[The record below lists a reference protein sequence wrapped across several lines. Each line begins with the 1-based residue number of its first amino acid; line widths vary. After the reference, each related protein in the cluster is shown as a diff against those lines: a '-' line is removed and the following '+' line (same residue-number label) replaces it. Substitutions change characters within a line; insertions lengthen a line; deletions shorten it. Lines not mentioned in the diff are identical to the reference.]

1 MEQAITRLVRPEL
14 KVLVAEAAQSLAK
27 LDVER
32 LEELALSCQAL
43 NRDAIEGNRYTSALE
58 AKAAKQDMALLA
70 KIMEATRTNAAILSR
85 LRELRAGRVEYSV
98 GRDSTASSTE
108 VCDGLD

>member
-1 MEQAITRLVRPEL
+1 MEQATMRLVRPEL
-14 KVLVAEAAQSLAK
+14 KTLVAEAARSLAK

-43 NRDAIEGNRYTSALE
+43 NRDAIESNRFPDALE
-58 AKAAKQDMALLA
+58 VCEAKQDLALLA

-98 GRDSTASSTE
+98 RRDSTASSTE
-108 VCDGLD
+108 VCDGLH